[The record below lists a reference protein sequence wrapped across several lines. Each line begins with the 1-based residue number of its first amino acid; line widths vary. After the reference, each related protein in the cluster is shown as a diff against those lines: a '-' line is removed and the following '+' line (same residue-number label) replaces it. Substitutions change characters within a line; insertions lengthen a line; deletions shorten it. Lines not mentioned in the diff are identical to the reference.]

1 MQSVLGIQNAFHYWQ
16 EIVQPNAIEYGRTR
30 SARSAFNLA
39 TSLWH
44 LQEWVVVQMNPDV
57 SKKELESEKSK
68 LMQALLQQCP
78 ELGVLHDIAT
88 ASKHGMVSRP
98 KGDVAASSAEITAV
112 HFCFAESQPVTEH
125 AAEMLIELK
134 DGSVKKLEQVLG
146 AAFNYWNH
154 YLPILLAPAGA
165 AEQARGD
172 NNQASGN
179 FGFYAEN

>member
-1 MQSVLGIQNAFHYWQ
+1 MQSVLGIQNAHHYWQ
-16 EIVQPNAIEYGRTR
+16 EVVQPNAIEYRRTR

-44 LQEWVVVQMNPDV
+44 LQEWVVVQMNPDA
-57 SKKELESEKSK
+57 SKKALESEKSK

-88 ASKHGMVSRP
+88 ASKHAMVSSP

-112 HFCFAESQPVTEH
+112 HLSFAGSQPVTEH
-125 AAEMLIELK
+125 EAEMLIELK

-146 AAFNYWNH
+146 TAFNYWNH

-172 NNQASGN
+172 HIHASGN
-179 FGFYAEN
+179 FDFHAEN